1 MSEKSEQI
9 SDQSNLKWVKVS
21 EDRFNFIKQTFSKN
35 ENFST
40 TIDGERYIL
49 NDGNKLVNKIS
60 DESIGKNNV
69 IKAYNVLVNKANQ
82 IPDLSSTVSQQKIQK
97 MFNHLREIF
106 DWSDL
111 KSEESAAQERNQQGS
126 GLQPL
131 TPNRML
137 GRSPTSSAL
146 LKAGKNS
153 ENIKNKIKQ
162 LLYSLYFLK
171 KLTKKIYNNLI
182 NTILKW
188 KDSL

>member
-1 MSEKSEQI
+1 M
-9 SDQSNLKWVKVS
+9 S
-21 EDRFNFIKQTFSKN
+21 EDRFNFIKQIFSKN

-40 TIDGERYIL
+40 TIDGERYTL

-69 IKAYNVLVNKANQ
+69 IKAYNVPVNKANQ
-82 IPDLSSTVSQQKIQK
+82 IPDLSSAVSRQKIQK

-106 DWSDL
+106 DGSDL

-153 ENIKNKIKQ
+153 ENIENKIKQ
-162 LLYSLYFLK
+162 LLYSLYFSK

-188 KDSL
+188 KESL

>member
-1 MSEKSEQI
+1 M
-9 SDQSNLKWVKVS
+9 S

-40 TIDGERYIL
+40 TIDGERYTL

-82 IPDLSSTVSQQKIQK
+82 IPDLSSTVSRQKIQK

-106 DWSDL
+106 DGSDL

-188 KDSL
+188 KESL

>member
-1 MSEKSEQI
+1 M
-9 SDQSNLKWVKVS
+9 S

-40 TIDGERYIL
+40 TIDGERYTL

-60 DESIGKNNV
+60 DESIGKNDV
-69 IKAYNVLVNKANQ
+69 INADNVLVNKANQ
-82 IPDLSSTVSQQKIQK
+82 IPDLSSTVSRQKIQK

-106 DWSDL
+106 DGSDL

-153 ENIKNKIKQ
+153 ENIENKIKQ
-162 LLYSLYFLK
+162 LLYSLYFSK
-171 KLTKKIYNNLI
+171 NLTKKIYNNLI

-188 KDSL
+188 KESL

>member
-1 MSEKSEQI
+1 M
-9 SDQSNLKWVKVS
+9 S

-40 TIDGERYIL
+40 TIDGERYTL

-82 IPDLSSTVSQQKIQK
+82 IPDLSSTVSRQKIQK

-106 DWSDL
+106 DGSDL

>member
-1 MSEKSEQI
+1 M
-9 SDQSNLKWVKVS
+9 S

-40 TIDGERYIL
+40 TIDGERYTL

-60 DESIGKNNV
+60 DESIGKNNI

-82 IPDLSSTVSQQKIQK
+82 IPDLSSAVSRQKIQK

-106 DWSDL
+106 DGSDL

-153 ENIKNKIKQ
+153 ENIENKIKQ
-162 LLYSLYFLK
+162 LLYSLYFSK

-188 KDSL
+188 KESL

>member
-1 MSEKSEQI
+1 M
-9 SDQSNLKWVKVS
+9 S

-40 TIDGERYIL
+40 TIDGERYTL

-82 IPDLSSTVSQQKIQK
+82 IPDLSSTVSRQKIQK

-106 DWSDL
+106 DGSDL
-111 KSEESAAQERNQQGS
+111 KSEESAAQERYQQGS
-126 GLQPL
+126 GLKPL

-137 GRSPTSSAL
+137 GRSSTSSAL

-162 LLYSLYFLK
+162 LLYSLYF
-171 KLTKKIYNNLI
+171 
-182 NTILKW
+182 
-188 KDSL
+188 

>member
-1 MSEKSEQI
+1 M
-9 SDQSNLKWVKVS
+9 S

-40 TIDGERYIL
+40 TIDGERYTL

-82 IPDLSSTVSQQKIQK
+82 IPDLSSTVSRQKIQK

-106 DWSDL
+106 DGSDL

-153 ENIKNKIKQ
+153 ENIENKIKQ
-162 LLYSLYFLK
+162 LLYSLYFSK

-188 KDSL
+188 KESL

>member
-1 MSEKSEQI
+1 M
-9 SDQSNLKWVKVS
+9 S

-40 TIDGERYIL
+40 TIDGERYTL

-82 IPDLSSTVSQQKIQK
+82 IPDLSSTVSRQKIQK

-188 KDSL
+188 KESL

>member
-1 MSEKSEQI
+1 M
-9 SDQSNLKWVKVS
+9 S

-60 DESIGKNNV
+60 DESIGKNDV
-69 IKAYNVLVNKANQ
+69 INADNVLVNKANQ
-82 IPDLSSTVSQQKIQK
+82 IPDLSSTVSRQKIQK

-106 DWSDL
+106 DGSDL

-153 ENIKNKIKQ
+153 ENIENKIKQ
-162 LLYSLYFLK
+162 LLYSLYFSK
-171 KLTKKIYNNLI
+171 NLTKKIYNNLI

-188 KDSL
+188 KESL

>member
-1 MSEKSEQI
+1 MSEE
-9 SDQSNLKWVKVS
+9 
-21 EDRFNFIKQTFSKN
+21 RFNFIKQTFSKN

-40 TIDGERYIL
+40 TIDGERYTL

-60 DESIGKNNV
+60 DESIGKKKFKKN
-69 IKAYNVLVNKANQ
+69 KAYNVLVNKANQ
-82 IPDLSSTVSQQKIQK
+82 IPDLSSTVSRQKIQK

-106 DWSDL
+106 DGSDL

-153 ENIKNKIKQ
+153 ENIENKIKQ
-162 LLYSLYFLK
+162 LLYSLYFSK
-171 KLTKKIYNNLI
+171 NLTKKIYNNLI

-188 KDSL
+188 KESL

>member
-1 MSEKSEQI
+1 M
-9 SDQSNLKWVKVS
+9 S

-40 TIDGERYIL
+40 TIDGERYTL

-82 IPDLSSTVSQQKIQK
+82 IPDLSSTVSRQKIQK

-106 DWSDL
+106 DGSDL

-131 TPNRML
+131 TPSRML

-153 ENIKNKIKQ
+153 ENIENKIKQ
-162 LLYSLYFLK
+162 LLYSLYFSK

-188 KDSL
+188 KESL